1 MAFKKGE
8 SGNPTGRRRQSE
20 EEKNLKVEFIKQLKH
35 YAPEALET
43 LFNIMQDTK
52 SKDRL
57 KAAIYII
64 DKCFGSNFVAIDND
78 KTINDNNLVVR
89 IVRVGK
95 KEDEEDWETD

>member
-8 SGNPTGRRRQSE
+8 SGNLKGRPKISDKDKE
-20 EEKNLKVEFIKQLKH
+20 LKKKFIQQMKA

-43 LFNIMQDTK
+43 LFDIMQDTK

-57 KAAIYII
+57 KAATYII

-89 IVRVGK
+89 IVRAGK